1 MDVVIRADEA
11 RGTIPFDAIVLGCAL
26 GELA

>member
-11 RGTIPFDAIVLGCAL
+11 RGTIPFDAIVLGCAI
-26 GELA
+26 G